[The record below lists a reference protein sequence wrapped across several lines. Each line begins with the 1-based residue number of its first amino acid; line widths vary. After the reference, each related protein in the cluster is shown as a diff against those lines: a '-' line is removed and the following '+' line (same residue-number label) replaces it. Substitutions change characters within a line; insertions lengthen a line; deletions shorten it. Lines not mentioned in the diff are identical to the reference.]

1 MAQRT
6 SIDGLYELGHV
17 LYALDAD
24 TNGFA
29 RPDIACVESFWNSGD
44 MHSSSAGF
52 VFRLHDGRRVYVDF
66 LHWHGFEQDEDFRI
80 EVDFLAAD
88 EAVPRPRGPAPW
100 PPAPWSSDVARLD
113 RVLAAGRA

>member
-24 TNGFA
+24 VHSFA
-29 RPDIACVESFWNSGD
+29 RADVARVERFWNFGD

-52 VFRLHDGRRVYVDF
+52 VFRLSDERRVYVDF

-80 EVDFLAAD
+80 EVEILAAGQ
-88 EAVPRPRGPAPW
+88 PFPQPRGPAPW
-100 PPAPWSSDVARLD
+100 PPAPWSDDVARLD
-113 RVLAAGRA
+113 RVIAAGRA